1 MRLDRYAGKNTSE
14 CKVTMML
21 LMMMRERAR
30 VVVKGS

>member
-1 MRLDRYAGKNTSE
+1 MRRDRYADKNTFE

-21 LMMMRERAR
+21 LMMRERAR